1 MNRGTVIQ
9 KFRRFPSAEA
19 TNEESH
25 DVVIVRRVKK
35 RSIQVSRKTVKAVI
49 GSSGQRLGTKYF
61 KLTHFEEENMNLMRI
76 CECIAQI
83 QKSWI
88 HTVLSTCSY
97 SDEE

>member
-1 MNRGTVIQ
+1 MKQ
-9 KFRRFPSAEA
+9 
-19 TNEESH
+19 
-25 DVVIVRRVKK
+25 
-35 RSIQVSRKTVKAVI
+35 
-49 GSSGQRLGTKYF
+49 
-61 KLTHFEEENMNLMRI
+61 ENMNLMRI